1 MTFAAAPMPKP
12 SSWRVPFA
20 CATVASLFT
29 IALLGCVLPKSTGS
43 DAGAAAAAAS
53 EAGSDV
59 TATGAYCGRDP
70 ESGATL
76 CSAISLCPSLVIDS
90 DAWPGCGFRVNGAV
104 IDMECACSGALCPI
118 GVAPSC
124 ADAARLLGG
133 QTQPQVCLQ
142 VGDGRC
148 VTPAARGTGTTSS
161 CDRDCAA
168 QCGGDPSC
176 VQICG
181 C

>member
-1 MTFAAAPMPKP
+1 MTFAAAPMLKP
-12 SSWRVPFA
+12 SSWRVPLA
-20 CATVASLFT
+20 WAPAASLFT
-29 IALLGCVLPKSTGS
+29 VALLGCVLPDSTGS
-43 DAGAAAAAAS
+43 DAGAAAASSS

-90 DAWPGCGFRVNGAV
+90 DAWPGCGYRVNGAV

-118 GVAPSC
+118 GVATTC
-124 ADAARLLGG
+124 AEAAQLLGV

-142 VGDGRC
+142 VADGRC
-148 VTPAARGTGTTSS
+148 VTAAASGTGTPAS
-161 CDRDCAA
+161 CDRDCAT

>member
-1 MTFAAAPMPKP
+1 MPKP

-20 CATVASLFT
+20 SAHAASFFT
-29 IALLGCVLPKSTGS
+29 IALLGCVLPKGTGS
-43 DAGAAAAAAS
+43 DAGAAAASSS

-76 CSAISLCPSLVIDS
+76 CSAISLCPSLVIDP
-90 DAWPGCGFRVNGAV
+90 DAWPGCGYRVNGAV

-124 ADAARLLGG
+124 AAAAQLLGG

-148 VTPAARGTGTTSS
+148 VTPAPSGAGTTSS

>member
-1 MTFAAAPMPKP
+1 MLEL
-12 SSWRVPFA
+12 SWRIPLA
-20 CATVASLFT
+20 CACVPALIT
-29 IALLGCVLPKSTGS
+29 IALSGCVLPKTTGS
-43 DAGAAAAAAS
+43 DAGAGAASAS

-59 TATGAYCGRDP
+59 AATGAYCGRDP

-90 DAWPGCGFRVNGAV
+90 DAWPGCGYRVQGDV

-118 GVAPSC
+118 GVASTC
-124 ADAARLLGG
+124 ADAAKLLDG

-148 VTPAARGTGTTSS
+148 VTPAATGTGAASS
-161 CDRDCAA
+161 CDRDCASR
-168 QCGGDPSC
+168 CGGDPSC